1 MTIEPNLKE
10 LVNENT
16 DESLSIKSGLNTS
29 KEMSSINKNNI
40 SEFQENEITE
50 QDQNFTK
57 NIVIHPSIEVRNDS
71 EKYICLNLDNEF
83 LVVVEIL
90 YENKLTYSLKIV

>member
-90 YENKLTYSLKIV
+90 YENKQTYSLKIV

>member
-90 YENKLTYSLKIV
+90 YEYKQTYSLKIV

>member
-71 EKYICLNLDNEF
+71 K
-83 LVVVEIL
+83 IL
-90 YENKLTYSLKIV
+90 LF

>member
-16 DESLSIKSGLNTS
+16 DESLSIKNGLNTS
-29 KEMSSINKNNI
+29 KEMSSIDKNNI

-71 EKYICLNLDNEF
+71 EKYICLNIDNEF

-90 YENKLTYSLKIV
+90 YENKQTYSLKIV

>member
-1 MTIEPNLKE
+1 LTIEPNLKE

-16 DESLSIKSGLNTS
+16 DESLSIKNGLNTS
-29 KEMSSINKNNI
+29 KEMSSIDKNNI

-71 EKYICLNLDNEF
+71 EKYICLNIDNEF

-90 YENKLTYSLKIV
+90 YENKQTYSLKIV